1 MTPAERDRLIE
12 VVGEAMSRPGP
23 ERTAY
28 VRAACPGPEALA
40 EAMSLLEAAQNAGE
54 FLGRPTYGE
63 RPTAAPGRA
72 NGESPGAVIGRY
84 RLLELIGEGGFGRVF
99 MAEQREPVVR
109 RVAVKVIKA
118 GMDTAQVVARFEA
131 ERQALALMDHPGIAR
146 VFDGGATESGRPYF
160 VMELVRGVPIT
171 EFCDRGSMP
180 VPQRLALF
188 REVCGA
194 VQHAHQK
201 GVIHR
206 DLKPGNVLVAESDG
220 RAHPKIIDFGIAKA
234 THGGGRLTDRT
245 LFTEFRQLI
254 GTPEYMSPEQA
265 LGAAGGAYGGADV
278 DTRSDIYSLG
288 VLLYELLTGTTPLER
303 ESLRAASLADIQKLI
318 GEAET
323 LRPSTRLSTLGTRSE
338 VAAHRRIEPGRLG
351 ALLRGDL
358 DWIVLKAAEK
368 DRNRR
373 YETAAALSEDVRR
386 FLEHEPVSAS
396 PPSTSYRVR
405 KFVRRNRG
413 PVIAGSLVGA
423 ALVLGVIGTS
433 VGLVRSIAERNRAS
447 ESNRF
452 ISSMLLA
459 VTPGV
464 ARGEDTALMRR
475 VLDNAAARL
484 DAGEVADPLI
494 EAELRHTIGE
504 AYTKIGEADA
514 AEPMLRRA
522 LELRTRMLGDGH
534 PDALSSLAG
543 LGAVYFRQGR
553 LADSEA
559 ALRSAV
565 DGLRAAL
572 GERHRSTLGVL
583 NTLGVT
589 LEKQSRP
596 ADALACFQRA
606 FDGFTA
612 LGGPDDRD
620 AIAAEFNL
628 GFALFSLGRHA
639 ESEPHMRR
647 ALEARRR
654 TLDDDDPDILATLN
668 ALAGLMGATARLKEA
683 EAFLV
688 EALDG
693 SRRLYGPDHPN
704 TLVILNNMGMM
715 LLETGRPAEAEP
727 YVREALEALRR
738 RHGSEHPN
746 TLSALANMAGA
757 LQSQGRFDEADGLH
771 REAIEGM
778 RRSEAMGPDHAR
790 TLIAVV
796 TFAAFLRDR
805 GRLDEAEQLAREAHA
820 GFGRTLGPG
829 HPWTLTGAHTL
840 GSVLRA
846 QGRLD
851 EAEPRLRE
859 AAAGRK
865 AALGPAHPRTLS
877 SAAAYG
883 LLLADQGRFAD
894 AERELLLAAEAA
906 GVGEGRVPPGAAVLI
921 DALARVYE
929 AWDKAEPGK
938 GYDAKAARW
947 RAQSPAGGPGGG

>member
-1 MTPAERDRLIE
+1 MTRAEHDRLIE
-12 VVGEAMSRPGP
+12 LVGEAMQRSDP
-23 ERTAY
+23 EREAY
-28 VRAACPGPEALA
+28 VRAHCAEPESLREAL
-40 EAMSLLEAAQNAGE
+40 SLLAAAESAGG
-54 FLGRPTYGE
+54 FMDRPTLSAGSPAQGSVNGE
-63 RPTAAPGRA
+63 APG
-72 NGESPGAVIGRY
+72 GVIGRY

-99 MAEQREPVVR
+99 MAEQCEPVNR

-131 ERQALALMDHPGIAR
+131 ERQALAMMDHAGIAT
-146 VFDGGATESGRPYF
+146 VFDGGATEFGRPYF

-171 EFCDRGSMP
+171 AYCDRARLP
-180 VPQRLALF
+180 VRERLALF

-206 DLKPGNVLVAESDG
+206 DLKPANVLVTDADG
-220 RAHPKIIDFGIAKA
+220 RPRSKIIDFGIAKA
-234 THGGGRLTDRT
+234 TSGRLTDRT
-245 LFTEFRQLI
+245 LFTEFRQFI

-265 LGAAGGAYGGADV
+265 LGAAGGAYRGADV

-288 VLLYELLTGTTPLER
+288 VILYELLTGTTPLDR
-303 ESLRAASLADIQKLI
+303 ESLRDASLAEIQKMI
-318 GEAET
+318 GERESP
-323 LRPSTRLSTLGTRSE
+323 RPSTRLATLSMRAD
-338 VAAHRRIEPGRLG
+338 VAAQRRTEPERLG
-351 ALLRGDL
+351 VLLRGDL
-358 DWIVLKAAEK
+358 DWIVLKAIEK
-368 DRNRR
+368 DRERR
-373 YETAAALSEDVRR
+373 YESAAALSEDVRR
-386 FLEHEPVSAS
+386 FLEHEPVSAT
-396 PPSTSYRVR
+396 PPSAPYRVR
-405 KFVRRNRG
+405 KFVRRHRG
-413 PVIAGSLVGA
+413 AVIAASLVAA
-423 ALVLGVIGTS
+423 ALVAGVIGTG

-447 ESNRF
+447 ESSRF
-452 ISSMLLA
+452 IRSVLLA

-475 VLDNAAARL
+475 VLGGAAARL
-484 DAGEVADPLI
+484 DAGEVADPVI

-504 AYTKIGEADA
+504 AYAKIGEADA

-522 LELRTRMLGDGH
+522 MELRTRALGAGH
-534 PDALSSLAG
+534 PDTLSSLAAVG
-543 LGAVYFRQGR
+543 DVYFKQGR
-553 LADSEA
+553 LAESEG

-565 DGLRAAL
+565 EGLTAAL
-572 GERHRSTLGVL
+572 GDDHRSTLGVL

-606 FDGFTA
+606 LDGLTA
-612 LGGPDDRD
+612 LGGADDRD

-639 ESEPHMRR
+639 ESEHHMRR

-715 LLETGRPAEAEP
+715 LLETGRAAEAEP

-757 LQSQGRFDEADGLH
+757 LQSQGKFDEADRYH

-778 RRSEAMGPDHAR
+778 RRSAEMGPDHVR

-796 TFAAFLRDR
+796 TYAQFLRDR
-805 GRLDEAEQLAREAHA
+805 GRLEGAEPLAREAHA

-840 GSVLRA
+840 GLVLHAR
-846 QGRLD
+846 GRLD

-865 AALGPAHPRTLS
+865 EALGPVHPRTLS

-883 LLLADQGRFAD
+883 LLLSDLKRFPD
-894 AERELLLAAEAA
+894 AEWELLRAAETA
-906 GVGEGRVPPGAAVLI
+906 GVGDGPAPPPTAVLI

-929 AWDKAEPGK
+929 AWDKAEPDK
-938 GYDAKAARW
+938 GYDDKAALW
-947 RAQSPAGGPGGG
+947 RAEAASARPGGR